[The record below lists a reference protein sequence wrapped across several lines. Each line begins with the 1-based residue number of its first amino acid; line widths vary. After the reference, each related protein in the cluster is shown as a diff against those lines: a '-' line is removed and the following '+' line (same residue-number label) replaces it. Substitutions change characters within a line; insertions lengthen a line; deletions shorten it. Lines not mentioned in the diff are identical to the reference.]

1 MSIGRRSTVLL
12 ALSVLALPLTYAG
25 SVHAQP
31 AGDAA
36 SAGFAQPRPGAMRG
50 SKMIGLPVVGMDH
63 VRVGSIEDV
72 LIGDAGKVEAVVI
85 GVGGFLGIGE
95 KLVAIPYDTVG
106 WNMKD
111 VPLTSGP
118 TSVTTSETKPSTEA
132 AARVQPET
140 MPGADTTREVLGA
153 VQNKHTDQ
161 VTATTGTVD
170 ENRKP
175 TADRATV
182 LAGGMPLEAEIRMTK
197 AQLNAAPAFQYGSAR
212 KTDNK
217 TDQ

>member
-1 MSIGRRSTVLL
+1 
-12 ALSVLALPLTYAG
+12 
-25 SVHAQP
+25 
-31 AGDAA
+31 
-36 SAGFAQPRPGAMRG
+36 MRG

-95 KLVAIPYDTVG
+95 KLVAIPYDTVA

-118 TSVTTSETKPSTEA
+118 TSVITPETKPSTDA

-175 TADRATV
+175 TADRATA
-182 LAGGMPLEAEIRMTK
+182 LAGGVPVEAEIRMTK
-197 AQLNAAPAFQYGSAR
+197 AQLNAAPAFRYGAAR
-212 KTDNK
+212 KADK
-217 TDQ
+217 

>member
-1 MSIGRRSTVLL
+1 MSVRRRSTLLL
-12 ALSVLALPLTYAG
+12 ALSVLALPLASG
-25 SVHAQP
+25 GPVHAQP
-31 AGDAA
+31 ASDGTG
-36 SAGFAQPRPGAMRG
+36 AGFAQPQPGAMRG

-95 KLVAIPYDTVG
+95 KLVAIPYDSLA

-111 VPLTSGP
+111 VPLTRGP
-118 TSVTTSETKPSTEA
+118 TSVVTPETKPSTEA

-170 ENRKP
+170 ENRKAP
-175 TADRATV
+175 ADRATV
-182 LAGGMPLEAEIRMTK
+182 LAGGVPIEAEIRMTK
-197 AQLNAAPAFQYGSAR
+197 VQLNAAPAFQYGAAR
-212 KTDNK
+212 QADK
-217 TDQ
+217 

>member
-1 MSIGRRSTVLL
+1 MSTRRRSALFL
-12 ALSVLALPLTYAG
+12 ALPILALPLASG
-25 SVHAQP
+25 RPAHAQP
-31 AGDAA
+31 AAGEAA
-36 SAGFAQPRPGAMRG
+36 AGFVQPRPGAMRG

-72 LIGDAGKVEAVVI
+72 LIGDVGKVEAVVI

-95 KLVAIPYDTVG
+95 KLVAISYDLVA

-111 VPLTSGP
+111 VPLTGGP
-118 TSVTTSETKPSTEA
+118 TSVITPETKPSTAA

-153 VQNKHTDQ
+153 VQNKHTDE

-175 TADRATV
+175 TADRATA
-182 LAGGMPLEAEIRMTK
+182 LAGGVPVEAEIRMTK
-197 AQLNAAPAFQYGSAR
+197 AQLNAAPAFQYGAAR
-212 KTDNK
+212 KADK
-217 TDQ
+217 

>member
-1 MSIGRRSTVLL
+1 MSTRRRSALFL
-12 ALSVLALPLTYAG
+12 ALPILALPLASG
-25 SVHAQP
+25 RPAHAQP
-31 AGDAA
+31 AAGEAA
-36 SAGFAQPRPGAMRG
+36 AGFVQPRPGAMRG

-95 KLVAIPYDTVG
+95 KLVAISYDTVA

-118 TSVTTSETKPSTEA
+118 TSVITPETKPSTDA

-175 TADRATV
+175 TADRATA
-182 LAGGMPLEAEIRMTK
+182 LAGGVPVEAEIRMTK
-197 AQLNAAPAFQYGSAR
+197 AQLNAAPAFQYGAAR
-212 KTDNK
+212 KADK
-217 TDQ
+217 